1 MENTLAQ
8 YASTA
13 SLETLFSHF
22 AQVAKHDQER
32 SEFTHGVL
40 KRLESYELEIHTL
53 KMDLEDQSNS
63 RKRYQLRASNL
74 EDQKRKMEQIIDKDP
89 YVVVLIDGDGS
100 KFLDELLRDP
110 VSGAAEAAQ
119 RLRQKI
125 KDYLM
130 DTPLGAMDVPI
141 LVRVFANL
149 NDLAR
154 SLRFSNV
161 IESAD
166 DMRTFAENF
175 TNSRAEFDFVNVGRG
190 KENAD
195 SKMRK
200 MFSHFLKNYQCKKI
214 FFAGCHDNGYL
225 HDLREH
231 VGDPN
236 AKDRIVLVE
245 TTAAEPGFLNLGFP
259 MIRLDTVFRSEPL
272 GNERKNKPEIFRTR
286 QSSESLDTATPPDIT
301 STPSPSLSASKTATS
316 APPSVPTASFS
327 TSGNGGTSIKYP
339 SSYAT
344 AGGSGHQNIVVQ
356 TAKSKNP
363 KTIEYNELGH
373 RLDPPVQVP
382 LKTNPSQA
390 SYKAKLDRIRPSS
403 FCNNFYLAGKCK
415 WGSDCDRDHG
425 TKLTPGE
432 IAIHRYRARTS
443 PCPSGADC
451 DDYDCPL
458 SHHCLNDP
466 HCTRPDCKFK
476 TSRNGDLHLSQ
487 EELVPRSR
495 WTEGIDFPTAL

>member
-22 AQVAKHDQER
+22 AQIAKYDQER
-32 SEFTHGVL
+32 SEFTH
-40 KRLESYELEIHTL
+40 
-53 KMDLEDQSNS
+53 
-63 RKRYQLRASNL
+63 
-74 EDQKRKMEQIIDKDP
+74 DKDP

-141 LVRVFANL
+141 LVCVFANL

-214 FFAGCHDNGYL
+214 FFVGCHDNGYL

-245 TTAAEPGFLNLGFP
+245 TTAAELGFLNLGFP

-272 GNERKNKPEIFRTR
+272 GNERKTKPEIFRTR

-316 APPSVPTASFS
+316 APPLVPTASFS
-327 TSGNGGTSIKYP
+327 TSGNGGGT
-339 SSYAT
+339 
-344 AGGSGHQNIVVQ
+344 
-356 TAKSKNP
+356 KSKNP